1 MIIFPFCYNYTS
13 FLCVEIIYG
22 FSVAAYILALPI
34 LLVDMFGV
42 DVLATTFGL
51 VQLFRGIGCILGP
64 LVCGFLY
71 DKTKSYI
78 PAFVTAGCLFILGG
92 TLTGLVWTMNKKQS
106 KNKKYENNN
115 WSMIT

>member
-1 MIIFPFCYNYTS
+1 MS

-22 FSVAAYILALPI
+22 LSVAAYVIVLPI

-51 VQLFRGIGCILGP
+51 IQLFRGIGCILGP

-71 DKTKSYI
+71 DKTKSYVS
-78 PAFVTAGCLFILGG
+78 AFVIAGSLFILGG
-92 TLTGLVWTMNKKQS
+92 TLTGFVWTLNKKQS
-106 KNKKYENNN
+106 KNEKYENNN
-115 WSMIT
+115 WSVIT